1 MRFSRTVQFATRLFA
16 TCDSY
21 LHTPPYSP
29 HCIQLAPPL
38 SNSTLPTPHHSTFCT
53 PKTSLQVQINN
64 SYKDGKPISV
74 NVDILDAPRTHEGPN
89 ATTDMRMPAPRGAIH
104 VAIDTF
110 DTLRRHEGPKATM
123 VARIAT
129 CGNPILV
136 TLDTFDELRLRRL
149 AHKRKVVWTTSCMEP
164 WNSTFKTGTLQGI
177 SPENLNESNTKTR
190 HATIE
195 VFDRELTSKPLG
207 FGLKS

>member
-1 MRFSRTVQFATRLFA
+1 MEKKFAEIPGLFHRAMMRFSRTVQFATRLFA

-29 HCIQLAPPL
+29 HSIHFAPPL
-38 SNSTLPTPHHSTFCT
+38 SNSTLPTPDHSTFCT
-53 PKTSLQVQINN
+53 PKTSLRVQINN

-74 NVDILDAPRTHEGPN
+74 NVDILDAPRRHEGPN
-89 ATTDMRMPAPRGAIH
+89 ATMVMRMPGPRGAIH
-104 VAIDTF
+104 VTIGTF

-129 CGNPILV
+129 CDNPIPV

-177 SPENLNESNTKTR
+177 SPENLRTK
-190 HATIE
+190 ATQQRLAMQH
-195 VFDRELTSKPLG
+195 V
-207 FGLKS
+207 